1 MLTGTS
7 RVSALA
13 LDSSIIVAILGE
25 EDGFDEY
32 VDILNGAKELLIGAP
47 TLAEVGIVLQSRM
60 GPDGLVELLLLL
72 ERWEIRVVEFTRVH
86 SLEAIEAYRRYGKGN
101 HPAGLNF
108 GDCNSYATAKLA
120 GTPLLYKGDD
130 FVLTDLPPLRR

>member
-7 RVSALA
+7 RASMLA

-32 VDILNGAKELLIGAP
+32 VSILNDAKELVIGAP
-47 TLAEVGIVLQSRM
+47 TLAEVGIVLQSRL
-60 GPDGLVELLLLL
+60 GPDGIVELLFLL
-72 ERWEIRVVEFTRVH
+72 ERWEIRVIEFTRVH
-86 SLEAIEAYRRYGKGN
+86 FLEAIDAHRRYGKGN

-108 GDCNSYATAKLA
+108 GDCNSYATAKVA
-120 GTPLLYKGDD
+120 GAALVYKGNE
-130 FVLTDLPPLRR
+130 FALTDLPKL